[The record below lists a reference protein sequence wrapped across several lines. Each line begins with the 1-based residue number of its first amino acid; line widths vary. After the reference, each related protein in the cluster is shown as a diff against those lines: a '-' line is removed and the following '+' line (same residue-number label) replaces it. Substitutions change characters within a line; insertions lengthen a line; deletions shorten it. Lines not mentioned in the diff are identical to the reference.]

1 MRRLHAVLAG
11 AILAAIVAPAAIAG
25 PQANQR
31 YAIEIRT
38 VPAFA
43 GLRFSLGGQT
53 VKTHGNGL
61 ARIFVNGPGTYT
73 LAVPSEQRSSGGKQV
88 RFARWLDD
96 TFANSRTVVVRRKL
110 TRLVAGFTVGYPV
123 GFRFVDRKGNA
134 IDPARIQSVTLGNS
148 LGQKQTFSGTGGRRL
163 LVGSRVARLL
173 TGLSDTD
180 ILYSVERVMVD
191 GMDVVNRGQQRFYPR
206 KTPSLDIQLL
216 FFAAHIQSRDGF
228 FHFPIG
234 SAVRLE
240 YPNGKV
246 ERYRLGS
253 GAQVLLPAL
262 PRGQYK
268 ITVEGPGLSITRPVD
283 LSRDQEVDLA
293 VLSYLDLAAAAVVIA
308 FFALG
313 LLLAGRPSLRS
324 TLRDRIRQRPPV
336 HVFAEGFDGPRSRGK
351 EPTGPSPTRSVA
363 LIQQWLEHEEGEL
376 RQTDTAVSDAELA
389 ER

>member
-1 MRRLHAVLAG
+1 VRRLHPVLAG
-11 AILAAIVAPAAIAG
+11 AILAAVLAPAAEAAT
-25 PQANQR
+25 QANQR
-31 YAIEIRT
+31 YAIEIRA

-43 GLRFSLGGQT
+43 GLRFSLGGQR
-53 VKTHGNGL
+53 VRTHGNGL

-96 TFANSRTVVVRRKL
+96 TFSTSRTVVVREKV
-110 TRLVAGFTVGYPV
+110 TRLEAGFTVAYPV
-123 GFRFVDRKGNA
+123 GFRFVDRKGNV

-148 LGQKQTFSGTGGRRL
+148 LGQKQTFSGTGGKRL

-173 TGLSDTD
+173 TGLADTD
-180 ILYSVERVMVD
+180 ILYSVERVVVD

-206 KTPSLDIQLL
+206 KTPLLDIQLL
-216 FFAAHIQSRDGF
+216 FYAAHIQARDGL

-253 GAQVLLPAL
+253 GAQLLLAAL
-262 PRGQYK
+262 PRGSYE

-283 LSRDQEVDLA
+283 LSRDQKVDLA
-293 VLSYLDLAAAAVVIA
+293 LLSYLDLAAAAAVMACFA
-308 FFALG
+308 FG

-324 TLRDRIRQRPPV
+324 TVRDRIRQPPSV
-336 HVFAEGFDGPRSRGK
+336 HVFAEGFDVTRRRDR
-351 EPTGPSPTRSVA
+351 EPTGLSRERSD
-363 LIQQWLEHEEGEL
+363 LIQEWLHQEEEGL
-376 RQTDTAVSDAELA
+376 GQADTAVSEAELV